1 MIEIHFGKNF
11 EFHPNL
17 DLRNFSL
24 KIFSKYYQE
33 KNYRWCKY
41 LSSPSSL
48 PSSIA
53 SQFPWLNKDIQID
66 NKCVIFSS
74 FPNDE
79 INFIGELFYSD
90 GKLHC
95 WEFLKEKYLLSQNM
109 KLNWFQLIQVLTRE
123 WKEAIPIH
131 DGNLVNL
138 LIQDHHLIKK
148 NQMPCLTKLNS
159 NELYKIQIIV
169 KCK

>member
-1 MIEIHFGKNF
+1 MIDIHFGKNF

-17 DLRNFSL
+17 DLKNFSL

-33 KNYRWCKY
+33 KNYRWSKY
-41 LSSPSSL
+41 LSSPPSL

-53 SQFPWLNKDIQID
+53 SQFLCLNKDIQID

-74 FPNDE
+74 FSNDE

-95 WEFLKEKYLLSQNM
+95 WEFLKEKYLLSQNT
-109 KLNWFQLIQVLTRE
+109 KLNWFQLIQSYRGNGKKLFQYMMAILKIFSFKTIISSRKTKCLALPNLTIMNCTRY
-123 WKEAIPIH
+123 
-131 DGNLVNL
+131 
-138 LIQDHHLIKK
+138 
-148 NQMPCLTKLNS
+148 KL
-159 NELYKIQIIV
+159 
-169 KCK
+169 